1 MILTIDNLDGQG
13 ARDYSAALCPKDAAT
28 RPLTVERT
36 LNAPSR
42 AYGALL
48 LAGSAGALPVPVR
61 RARVVITS
69 SASGATLF
77 TGYLATEPVPVY
89 AGTGFAGNIFR
100 YIFSALSDEWLL
112 DKQTATLTANGLA
125 VPAGTLLDN
134 LANRTAAG
142 TLTTAGVMPG
152 HTVGVF
158 TPEPGQPWSASA
170 GAIASAAGSAYR
182 AVNGAL
188 SLKPIG
194 STTHTVNF
202 DAAGGVSS
210 AGTGTLTPASLATSL
225 AKELANDVTLTG
237 EIEPAA
243 YVSELFQ
250 GDGTTTV
257 FRLSDPPFKLPLAK
271 NKPLLDS
278 FSQGALNAQLWQAA
292 DPGSHLS
299 TGANGLALSGGNGLD
314 GQTTLTAWDP
324 VELGGSVVLEAS
336 DVQLTAPSD
345 GVVLGL
351 YSGAVERDNCVA
363 GYNIRQSGG
372 NTVLTPYVNG
382 AEAGATYTLV
392 AGHRYTLRLRVHS
405 VVSQRVRQTYYA
417 RVDGA
422 LQAFGGGLV
431 ASPAAVVF
439 DVVDLGN
446 ASNTPA
452 AVLYDGAIASAPA
465 SCTFAPVNSLTL
477 TGSIGGIAMTRAG
490 SAWVVSTL
498 PGGATQTRLIGVAGQ
513 GVDCTLTATGRLTFF
528 AGRVP
533 VAGELVTVVYRTRR
547 RAVARLAD
555 PASVAAEAAGGQ
567 PGAARWLG
575 RVLKPAARSS
585 ADCEA
590 AAQAVL
596 ALAGSRAAAQAGSY
610 AVVNPAATPA
620 QDIWPGDALALTAAG
635 RTLNV
640 VARTVHLED
649 GNAQP
654 EHVTYHVTFANEWAE
669 SLGLTLSEAV
679 APDAFLPATAA
690 SNANP
695 AGAVLADL
703 PQLAV
708 VSTTGNALQIDAGT
722 APPVGGGFEVRLRD
736 FAFGPTGGLD
746 LVLRSPV
753 RSFSVP
759 RAAQT
764 QRFFV
769 RMYDGS
775 TPPVYSRNSSAVFT
789 DLPLS

>member
-42 AYGALL
+42 ASGALL
-48 LAGSAGALPVPVR
+48 LAANPGWLTLPVPVR
-61 RARVVITS
+61 RARVIITS

-77 TGYLATEPVPVY
+77 TGYLATEPVAVY
-89 AGTGFAGNIFR
+89 AGAGLAGPVFR
-100 YIFSALSDEWLL
+100 YQFSALSDEWLL

-125 VPAGTLLDN
+125 VPAGTLLDT
-134 LANRTAAG
+134 LTNRTAAG
-142 TLTTAGVMPG
+142 TLNTAGVMPG

-182 AVNGAL
+182 AVSGAL
-188 SLKPIG
+188 SLNPIG
-194 STTHTVNF
+194 AVTHAVNF
-202 DAAGGVSS
+202 DSPAGAGV
-210 AGTGTLTPASLATSL
+210 LTPAALQTSL
-225 AKELANDVTLTG
+225 ARELANDVTLTG

-257 FRLSDPPFKLPLAK
+257 FTLSTPPFKLRTAK
-271 NKPLLDS
+271 NKPLTDS
-278 FSQGALNAQLWQAA
+278 FSQGTFNTQLWQVS
-292 DPGSHLS
+292 DPGSHLA
-299 TGANGLALSGGNGLD
+299 TGASGLALTGGNGFD
-314 GQTTLTAWDP
+314 GQTMLTAWDP
-324 VELGGSVVLEAS
+324 IELGGAVLLEAA
-336 DVQLTAPSD
+336 DVQFNAPSD

-351 YSGAVERDNCVA
+351 YSGPVERDNCVA
-363 GYNIRQSGG
+363 GYNIRQSAG

-382 AEAGATYTLV
+382 AEIGTTFTLV
-392 AGHRYTLRLRVHS
+392 SGHRYTLRLRLHS
-405 VVSQRVRQTYYA
+405 VASQRVLQTYYA

-422 LQAFGGGLV
+422 IQAFGGGLV
-431 ASPAAVVF
+431 TSPASVVF
-439 DVVDLGN
+439 DVIDLGN

-452 AVLYDGAIASAPA
+452 SVLYDGTIASTPA
-465 SCTFAPVNSLTL
+465 SCTFAAVNSLAL
-477 TGSIGGIAMTRAG
+477 TGSIGSITATHAG
-490 SAWVVSTL
+490 SAWVASTL
-498 PGGATQTRLIGVAGQ
+498 PGGTTQTRLIGVAGQ
-513 GVDCTLTATGRLTFF
+513 GVDCTLSATGKLTFF

-533 VAGELVTVVYRTRR
+533 VAGELITVRYRTRH
-547 RAVARLAD
+547 RAVARLQD
-555 PASVAAEAAGGQ
+555 SASVAAEAAGGQ
-567 PGAARWLG
+567 PGTARWLG

-596 ALAGSRAAAQAGSY
+596 ALASSRAAAQAGSY
-610 AVVNPAATPA
+610 SVGNPAASPD
-620 QDIWPGDALALTAAG
+620 QDIWPGDALALTSAG
-635 RTLNV
+635 QTHNV
-640 VARTVHLED
+640 VARKVQIED
-649 GNAQP
+649 GNAKP
-654 EHVTYHVTFANEWAE
+654 EHVTYRVSFANEWAE
-669 SLGLTLSEAV
+669 SLGLTLSETI
-679 APDAFLPATAA
+679 APDAFLPASAQ
-690 SNANP
+690 SNASP
-695 AGAVLADL
+695 AAAVLGDL

-722 APPVGGGFEVRLRD
+722 APPAGGGFEVRLRD
-736 FAFGPTGGLD
+736 FAFGPTGGQD

-759 RAAQT
+759 RAAQV

-769 RMYDGS
+769 RMYDAS
-775 TPPVYSRNSSAVFT
+775 TPPRYSRNSSAVVT
-789 DLPLS
+789 NLPLS